1 MRAILLA
8 GLLATPVQATELIRL
23 SDAEKDRVI
32 AAAANGP
39 ERDPVLTPE
48 QVQRQSVLNTSLY
61 PEFWADGSGAA
72 ADRKV
77 HGEVTMFAGS
87 GGTFGMAGTAVMP
100 VGATGSAAVSV
111 MRGTSNFG
119 GLSGFSLGYASDGNM
134 IGGGVGGGFVG
145 GFGGGWNGLGGLG
158 GYGFGGPALWGSP
171 WLYGPYARPR
181 PVRRSR

>member
-1 MRAILLA
+1 MRAILLL
-8 GLLATPVQATELIRL
+8 GLLATSLQATEVIRL

-48 QVQRQSVLNTSLY
+48 QANRQSLLNRSLY

-87 GGTFGMAGTAVMP
+87 GGTFGMSGSAVLP
-100 VGATGSAAVSV
+100 VGDTGSAAVSI

-134 IGGGVGGGFVG
+134 IGGGF
-145 GFGGGWNGLGGLG
+145 GGWNGIGGLG
-158 GYGFGGPALWGSP
+158 YGIGGPALWGTP

-181 PVRRSR
+181 AFGRIR

>member
-8 GLLATPVQATELIRL
+8 GLLAAPLQATEVIRL
-23 SDAEKDRVI
+23 SDAEKSRVI

-48 QVQRQSVLNTSLY
+48 QADRQSVLNRSLY

-100 VGATGSAAVSV
+100 VGATGSAAVSI

-119 GLSGFSLGYASDGNM
+119 GISGFSLGYASDGNM
-134 IGGGVGGGFVG
+134 IGGGLGGGFG
-145 GFGGGWNGLGGLG
+145 GFGGGWNGLG

-171 WLYGPYARPR
+171 WLHGPYARPR
-181 PVRRSR
+181 PARRIR